1 MWLVA
6 LLAYSLGVI
15 GQPNFIGV
23 SLADLCL
30 ITMNTPALWVLKR
43 IRHQKY
49 LSVISTAVNLLEI
62 VFYTAVIYFLGGIE
76 ASYLTPI
83 YAVLIAY
90 VAAIDNRR
98 KTFLIAG
105 ACAVSYAAMVLLE
118 GGGLIPWF
126 RINPHFDITWT
137 QRLSILFTVISLQM
151 LLAVIASY
159 TADLRKKG
167 QEALRSKN
175 TELERQALRLLQAE
189 NDLRVA
195 HSDSERR
202 VVERTA
208 ELSRANEELRHEIE
222 DRQAAEKS
230 LKETHETFQTVLD
243 SIDAT
248 IYVADLKTHE
258 VLFMNRYMRKAFG
271 GDVTDSRC
279 WEVFSGALGPGPH
292 DTMGRLLDENGNATG
307 VHVWEAQNPSTQR
320 WYNNYDRV
328 ITWVDGR
335 RVFLQIATDV
345 TQLKMLEKE
354 RMESEARLHRAQ
366 KMEALGLL
374 AGGVAHDLN
383 NILSG
388 ILSLPELLLLDLP
401 ETSSLR
407 NPLTVIKKSGE
418 KAAAIVQDLL
428 HLTRRSV
435 VTTEIV
441 NLNAIVSDYIA
452 GPEYKMLQQRHPD
465 CRLDVR
471 CQPDLMD
478 IVGAPTQLA
487 KSIMNLVAN
496 AFEAM
501 PEGGAVSL
509 STRNE
514 YIDGNVSGFEKI
526 AEGEYVL
533 LSITDSG
540 MGIPPEDME
549 RIFEPFFTKKVLGS
563 SGTGLGMTV
572 VWGVVKDH
580 KGFIDVKSTLGAGT
594 TFRLFFPASHQALP
608 EQVASPGF
616 DAIQGQGQS
625 VLVVDDVE
633 LQRIIACGILKK
645 LGYTATAVASGEEA
659 LSFLQDSAVDLLVI
673 DMIMEPGMNGLET
686 FKALRKIRPHQK
698 AIIASGFAETNDVTA
713 AKQLGIS
720 AYVSKPYSIEQFG
733 QVIKDALQQPPGGVS
748 GREKIAGSGIS
759 SSLYLLDQSAESLT
773 CRNRKVI
780 LPPPA
785 VASRPSGKQ

>member
-6 LLAYSLGVI
+6 LLAYSLGI
-15 GQPNFIGV
+15 ISRPNFIGV

-30 ITMNTPALWVLKR
+30 IAMNPPALWVLKHT
-43 IRHQKY
+43 RHQKY

-118 GGGLIPWF
+118 GSGVIPWF
-126 RINPHFDITWT
+126 RINPDYYLTWS

-151 LLAVIASY
+151 LLAVIASN
-159 TADLRKKG
+159 TASLRKKD
-167 QEALRSKN
+167 QEALRRN
-175 TELERQALRLLQAE
+175 NIELEQQTLRLLQAE
-189 NDLRVA
+189 NDLLVA

-208 ELSRANEELRHEIE
+208 ELSRANEELRQEIQ
-222 DRQAAEKS
+222 DRHAAEKS
-230 LKETHETFQTVLD
+230 LKETHHTFLTVLD

-258 VLFMNRYMRKAFG
+258 VLFMNRYMRETFG
-271 GDVTDSRC
+271 GEVTDSRC
-279 WEVFSGALGPGPH
+279 WEVISGSLEPGPH
-292 DTMGRLLDENGNATG
+292 GAMDRLLDENGNAAG
-307 VHVWEAQNPSTQR
+307 VHVWETQNPSTQR
-320 WYNNYDRV
+320 WYINYDRV

-354 RMESEARLHRAQ
+354 RMESEAKLHRAQ
-366 KMEALGLL
+366 KMETLGLL

-388 ILSLPELLLLDLP
+388 ILSLPDLLLLDLP
-401 ETSSLR
+401 ETSYLR

-435 VTTEIV
+435 VTMEIV
-441 NLNAIVSDYIA
+441 NLNTIVSDYIDS
-452 GPEYKMLQQRHPD
+452 PEYKKLQQRHSG
-465 CRLDVR
+465 CRLDVG
-471 CQPDLMD
+471 CQSDLMN

-487 KSIMNLVAN
+487 KSIMNLVSN

-501 PEGGAVSL
+501 PEGGVVTL

-514 YIDGNVSGFEKI
+514 YIYSKMSGFENI
-526 AEGEYVL
+526 AEGKYVL

-540 MGIPPEDME
+540 MGISHEDME
-549 RIFEPFFTKKVLGS
+549 RVFEPFFTKKVLGC
-563 SGTGLGMTV
+563 SGTGLGMAV

-594 TFRLFFPASHQALP
+594 TFRLFLPASHQALP
-608 EQVASPGF
+608 ERVASPSF

-633 LQRIIACGILKK
+633 VQRIIACGILRK
-645 LGYTATAVASGEEA
+645 LGYAATAVASGEEA
-659 LSFLQDSAVDLLVI
+659 LSCLQDRAVDLLVI
-673 DMIMEPGMNGLET
+673 DMIMEPGMNGLDT
-686 FKALRKIRPHQK
+686 FKAVRKIWPHQK
-698 AIIASGFAETNDVTA
+698 AIIASGFAETDDVTA
-713 AKQLGIS
+713 AMQLGLS
-720 AYVSKPYSIEQFG
+720 AYVLKPYSIEQFA
-733 QVIKDALQQPPGGVS
+733 QAIKEALLQPPGSIFV
-748 GREKIAGSGIS
+748 
-759 SSLYLLDQSAESLT
+759 
-773 CRNRKVI
+773 NRIV
-780 LPPPA
+780 
-785 VASRPSGKQ
+785 Q